1 MAWNGYRRKIFAS
14 KSLQFSYTGL
24 QWCTLFPKNFAITF
38 IHFIY
43 ICKAIKNIIISEFSL
58 LCKQL
63 TRPPEAGAA
72 DEAPRFQGMSRVPFL
87 KWKIHKFYQQ
97 LSEAAAQLCSVE
109 EVFLEISQNSQK
121 YTCAGVSFQKSCRP
135 QATTSVLSK
144 TLWNMISFPLNSVF
158 ECF

>member
-58 LCKQL
+58 FCKQL

-87 KWKIHKFYQQ
+87 KMKNPQVLLVAFRSSCPDMFCRRGVLRDFAKFTKIH
-97 LSEAAAQLCSVE
+97 LCRSL
-109 EVFLEISQNSQK
+109 FSKKL
-121 YTCAGVSFQKSCRP
+121 
-135 QATTSVLSK
+135 QASGNYFCS
-144 TLWNMISFPLNSVF
+144 
-158 ECF
+158 